1 MARTKSERKR
11 IYRETVSKVLADK
24 GMKKSDFC
32 DAMGHTDGW
41 YGATF
46 SKGYYDITKANLRL
60 WSIIIGCTE
69 EELTAIP
76 MFKEEPK
83 AEPLNTPNTADMDA
97 LMALVANHTQTMV
110 EGIRMLHTDIRNL
123 IETMDKYWK
132 PTEPKYEV
140 KEREQP

>member
-11 IYRETVSKVLADK
+11 IYRETVDKCLADHNMRK
-24 GMKKSDFC
+24 TDFC
-32 DAMGHTDGW
+32 DAMGHTHGW
-41 YGATF
+41 YSVTF

-76 MFKEEPK
+76 MARAISKDEIPAVDEVKFDLTELI
-83 AEPLNTPNTADMDA
+83 AMLTD
-97 LMALVANHTQTMV
+97 
-110 EGIRMLHTDIRNL
+110 GFRMLHKDLQILT
-123 IETMDKYWK
+123 ETMDKYWK